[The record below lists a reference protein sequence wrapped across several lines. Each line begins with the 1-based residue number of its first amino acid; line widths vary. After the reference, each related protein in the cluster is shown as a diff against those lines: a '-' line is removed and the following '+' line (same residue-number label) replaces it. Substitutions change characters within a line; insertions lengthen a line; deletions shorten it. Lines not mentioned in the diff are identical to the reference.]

1 MKPSVLFYFS
11 FVLGLQVIY
20 FDKFINNAEFIHFF
34 VSDWMRKNQTKQVK
48 SRMACSMENRTELKH
63 RKLSNFLTQAFRSFG
78 CLFHLQVINYNVSL
92 YSNISRQAGSTIK
105 N

>member
-20 FDKFINNAEFIHFF
+20 FDKFINNAEFLHFF

-48 SRMACSMENRTELKH
+48 TEN
-63 RKLSNFLTQAFRSFG
+63 G
-78 CLFHLQVINYNVSL
+78 LFDGKPHL
-92 YSNISRQAGSTIK
+92 IK
-105 N
+105 A

>member
-20 FDKFINNAEFIHFF
+20 FDKFINNAEFLHFF

-48 SRMACSMENRTELKH
+48 SRIACSMAENRTESKH
-63 RKLSNFLTQAFRSFG
+63 RKLSNF
-78 CLFHLQVINYNVSL
+78 
-92 YSNISRQAGSTIK
+92 
-105 N
+105 